1 MAYKTPSGFIEERA
15 ALSLSHRQP
24 PKLRRPRL
32 LALPLVLLCALAYVG
47 SALHFAF
54 EQHSVCLE
62 HGESVHVDEVRGA
75 ARSAEGEGSFAD
87 SRIAR
92 TSQVASLS
100 HGAEAHCAHA
110 FFRREAPPPP
120 AGTVVSATV
129 EAVAHAARFADA
141 LLPEPLERL
150 RLAPKSSPPRV

>member
-1 MAYKTPSGFIEERA
+1 MNLP
-15 ALSLSHRQP
+15 HRQH
-24 PKLRRPRL
+24 PKLHRSRL

-47 SALHFAF
+47 SVLHFAF

-75 ARSAEGEGSFAD
+75 VQPAEGSFAD

-120 AGTVVSATV
+120 ADTVVSATV
-129 EAVAHAARFADA
+129 ATVASVARFTDA